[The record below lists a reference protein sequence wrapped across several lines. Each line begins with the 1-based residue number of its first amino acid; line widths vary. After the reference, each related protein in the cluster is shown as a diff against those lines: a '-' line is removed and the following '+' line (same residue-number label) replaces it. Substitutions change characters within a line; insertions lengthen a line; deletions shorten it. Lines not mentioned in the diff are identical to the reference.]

1 MSDNSTYMKVEM
13 HWYFYGEC
21 GISISV
27 TKYPDAPGTE
37 RMHFHDFYELVVVTE
52 GTGRHVLESR
62 SYPLFKGSVFLIPPG
77 TVHGYDGFRNF
88 ELANV
93 LFFPEQLLFSWEKI
107 AGDPRI
113 VRLFETPFRL
123 KPGELEE
130 VRPLLLSM
138 RNERRE
144 KKPDFE
150 LAMNADFLQLLFA
163 LSRFCNNSPNPRP
176 RGVPRLNSILAFLN
190 EHLADASIQVA
201 DIAEKNGMTLKTM
214 ERLFRKNTG
223 LPPGAFLA
231 SLRLERAAEL
241 LRNNSELSV
250 TEVAFHCGFSDSAYF
265 SRAFRKKYAESPR
278 EYRKKYAAPAP
289 PPRRKHLESDS

>member
-52 GTGRHVLESR
+52 GTGCHILESG

-130 VRPLLLSM
+130 VRPLLQSM
-138 RNERRE
+138 RVERRE
-144 KKPDFE
+144 KKTDFE
-150 LAMNADFLQLLFA
+150 LAMNADLLQMLLL
-163 LSRFCNNSPNPRP
+163 LSRFRNDAPHSRMSGIPRM
-176 RGVPRLNSILAFLN
+176 NHILAFLN
-190 EHLADASIQVA
+190 ENLSDPSLLIADVA
-201 DIAEKNGMTLKTM
+201 KKNCMTPKTL

-223 LPPGAFLA
+223 LAPGAYLA

-241 LRNNSELSV
+241 LRNNPELSV

-265 SRAFRKKYAESPR
+265 SRAFRKKYAASPR
-278 EYRKKYAAPAP
+278 EYRKKVCAQRAPW
-289 PPRRKHLESDS
+289 